1 VTTPR
6 TANASSRWYGAAA
19 GVAGAAAALGAG
31 EIVAAAV
38 SARSSPL
45 IAVGG
50 VVIDSV
56 PESGKELAIRLFGTN
71 DKLALEV
78 GTVIAVCAIAA
89 LIGVLSR
96 ARLWLGFAGF
106 GVFGAI
112 GVAAATSR
120 AGATIAWALPS
131 LAAAGVAMAVLWQ
144 LLNLLDRADA
154 AAVRP
159 GENTGVAAVE
169 AVGPSGTST
178 VLADDWAP
186 PRPRRLLRAPA
197 PSRRLFLQ
205 LSAAAAAGGA
215 VLGYLGHLFGQ
226 LSNVNS
232 AREAIRAE
240 LPAPSGRPA
249 SPIPGSD
256 VAGLQYVTPNDV
268 FYRIDTA
275 LVVPRVDPTS
285 WTLTI
290 GGRVGKPL
298 QLSFD
303 DLLRRPMIERYITLA
318 CVSNEVGGDLI
329 GNARWL
335 GVPVADL
342 LDEVDPDPAADQV
355 VSWSVD
361 GFSAGTPTAVLRD
374 GRDALIAVA
383 MNGEPLPLDHGFPV
397 RMVVPGLY
405 GYVSATKWLSKLEL
419 TTFADYDAYW
429 VPRGWAQQAPIKTGS
444 RIDRPRG
451 GQEISAGEYVV
462 AGVAWAQH
470 RGISTVEVRVDE
482 GAWQTATLATVASI
496 DTWRLWSWRWQATP
510 GDHVLEVRATDNAG
524 AVQTELSAPPA
535 PDGATGYHV
544 IAVKVS

>member
-1 VTTPR
+1 MTAPR
-6 TANASSRWYGAAA
+6 TAAPRWYAAAA
-19 GVAGAAAALGAG
+19 GVAAAAAALGAG
-31 EIVAAAV
+31 EIVAAV
-38 SARSSPL
+38 VNARSSPL

-50 VVIDSV
+50 VVIDKV
-56 PESGKELAIRLFGTN
+56 PESGKALAIRLFGTY
-71 DKLALEV
+71 DKLALEI
-78 GTVIAVCAIAA
+78 GTVVLVSVIAA
-89 LIGVLSR
+89 VFGVLSLK
-96 ARLWLGFAGF
+96 RLWVGLVGF

-112 GVAAATSR
+112 AVAAALTR
-120 AGATIAWALPS
+120 AGASIAWAAPG

-144 LLNLLDRADA
+144 LLTLLDRVDA
-154 AAVRP
+154 AADRSNESTPVVAVDAAGP
-159 GENTGVAAVE
+159 GGTAPVLQ
-169 AVGPSGTST
+169 GP
-178 VLADDWAP
+178 P
-186 PRPRRLLRAPA
+186 PPQPRPWIRTPA

-232 AREAIRAE
+232 AREAIRAK
-240 LPAPSGRPA
+240 LPSPSGRPA

-256 VAGLQYVTPNDV
+256 VAGLPYVTPNDV

-275 LVVPRVDPTS
+275 LVVPKVDPAD

-303 DLLRRPMIERYITLA
+303 DLLRRPMIERFITLA
-318 CVSNEVGGDLI
+318 CVSNEIGGDLI
-329 GNARWL
+329 GNASWL
-335 GVPVADL
+335 GVPIADL
-342 LDEVDPDPAADQV
+342 LDEVDPDPVADQV

-374 GRDALIAVA
+374 GRDALLAVA
-383 MNGEPLPLDHGFPV
+383 MNGEPLPVEHGFPV

-429 VPRGWAQQAPIKTGS
+429 IPRGWAQQAPIKTGS
-444 RIDRPRG
+444 RIDRPRRG
-451 GQEISAGEYVV
+451 DHIGAGEYVV
-462 AGVAWAQH
+462 AGIAWAQH

-482 GAWQTATLATVASI
+482 GPWQKATLGTVASI
-496 DTWRLWSWRWQATP
+496 DTWRLWSWRWNATP

-524 AVQTELSAPPA
+524 AVQTDRVAPPA

-544 IAVKVS
+544 IAVKVG

>member
-1 VTTPR
+1 MTSPR
-6 TANASSRWYGAAA
+6 AASPHWYGAIA
-19 GVAGAAAALGAG
+19 GVAAAAAALGAG

-38 SARSSPL
+38 NARSSPL

-50 VVIDSV
+50 VVIDKV
-56 PESGKELAIRLFGTN
+56 PESGKQLAIRLFGTN
-71 DKLALEV
+71 DKLALEI
-78 GTVIAVCAIAA
+78 GTVVVVCAVAA
-89 LIGVLSR
+89 LFGVLGR
-96 ARLWLGFAGF
+96 KRLWAGFAGF

-112 GVAAATSR
+112 GVAAAMTR
-120 AGATIAWALPS
+120 AGATIAWAAPA
-131 LAAAGVAMAVLWQ
+131 LAATGVAMAVLTQ
-144 LLNLLDRADA
+144 LLKILERADA
-154 AAVRP
+154 AAVQSSQASR
-159 GENTGVAAVE
+159 VAAVG
-169 AVGPSGTST
+169 AVGTSAIP
-178 VLADDWAP
+178 ADDRASP
-186 PRPRRLLRAPA
+186 PQRSWLRAPEA
-197 PSRRLFLQ
+197 TRRLFLQ
-205 LSAAAAAGGA
+205 LSGAAVAGGA

-226 LSNVNS
+226 LSDVNS
-232 AREAIRAE
+232 AREAVRAQ
-240 LPAPSGRPA
+240 LPPPSGRPA

-256 VAGLQYVTPNDV
+256 VAGLPYVTPNDV

-275 LVVPRVDPTS
+275 LVVPRVDPAE

-290 GGRVGKPL
+290 DGRVGKPL
-298 QLSFD
+298 RLSLD

-329 GNARWL
+329 GNASWL

-374 GRDALIAVA
+374 GRDALLAVA
-383 MNGEPLPLDHGFPV
+383 MNGEPLPLAHGFPV

-429 VPRGWAQQAPIKTGS
+429 VPRGWAAEAPIKTGS

-451 GQEISAGEYVV
+451 GQQISAGEYVV

-470 RGISTVEVRVDE
+470 RGVSTVEVRVDE
-482 GAWQTATLATVASI
+482 GLWQSATLGAVAST
-496 DTWRLWSWRWQATP
+496 DTWRLWSWRWPATP

-524 AVQTELSAPPA
+524 EVQTDKIAPPA
-535 PDGATGYHV
+535 PDGATGHHV
-544 IAVKVS
+544 ITVKVS